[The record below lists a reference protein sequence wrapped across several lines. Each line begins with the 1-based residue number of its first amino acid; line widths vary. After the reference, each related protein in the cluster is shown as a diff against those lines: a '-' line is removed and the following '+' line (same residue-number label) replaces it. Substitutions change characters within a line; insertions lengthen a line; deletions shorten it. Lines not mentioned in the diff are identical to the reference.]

1 MLVAYLVAVLQA
13 RKLTEPST
21 INLRCPVDAAD
32 DPFLRST
39 VRAGASRAIQMR
51 SAFFADDV
59 ISTAVWMGDFILFLL
74 VGFLAQMVD
83 GALGM
88 AYGVISSTTL
98 LTFGVSP
105 AHASA
110 AVHAAEVFTTAASG
124 ASHLLHRNVDWKL
137 FWRLAPF
144 GILGGC
150 AGAYLLTGLEADAM
164 KPIVTAYLALVG
176 AWLVVRS
183 FRKIPS
189 KPVAPTIVA
198 PLGATG
204 GFLDAAGGGGWGP
217 IVTTGLLGFGAT
229 PRYVVG
235 TVSISEFLI
244 TLSVSVTFVLALV
257 TGRWKDAG
265 ELTEHFSAV
274 AGLVVGGLFAAPL
287 AGFMAK
293 TLSEKVLLR
302 FIGILIVL
310 LAGWQTAEQLALI

>member
-1 MLVAYLVAVLQA
+1 
-13 RKLTEPST
+13 
-21 INLRCPVDAAD
+21 
-32 DPFLRST
+32 
-39 VRAGASRAIQMR
+39 MR
-51 SAFFADDV
+51 SAFFADE
-59 ISTAVWMGDFILFLL
+59 SAALGTWMEDFVLFLL
-74 VGFLAQMVD
+74 VGFFAQMVD

-98 LTFGVSP
+98 LAFGVSP

-110 AVHAAEVFTTAASG
+110 AVHAAEVFTTGAAG
-124 ASHLLHRNVDWKL
+124 ASHLYHRNIDWKL

-150 AGAYLLTGLEADAM
+150 AGAYVLTGIEAGAI

-176 AWLVVRS
+176 AWLVLRS
-183 FRKIPS
+183 FRKIPG
-189 KPVAPTIVA
+189 KPVAPTLVA

-217 IVTTGLLGFGAT
+217 IVTTGLLGFGGT

-244 TLSVSVTFVLALV
+244 TFSVSVTFVLALV
-257 TGRWKDAG
+257 TGRWENAG
-265 ELTEHFSAV
+265 ELTKYLSTV
-274 AGLVVGGLFAAPL
+274 AGLVVGGVFAAPL
-287 AGFMAK
+287 AGFMVK
-293 TLSEKVLLR
+293 TLSEKMLLR
-302 FIGILIVL
+302 LIGIMIVF